1 MFGES
6 IIWLARVLMGLEG
19 KEKKVAFAV
28 GHKGGV
34 PNTRWIGALSNTDI
48 SEV

>member
-1 MFGES
+1 MGREGE
-6 IIWLARVLMGLEG
+6 E
-19 KEKKVAFAV
+19 KEVAFAV
-28 GHKGGV
+28 DHKGGV